1 MMFQNFYPNKLIRS
15 VYELNWE
22 ELSRTYGGVIFRHCQ
37 YTGSPW
43 RSGRRGGDPAFC
55 PDPQPWHEDHAGIQ
69 QRRSAGKA
77 FCTAGTD

>member
-22 ELSRTYGGVIFRHCQ
+22 ELSRTYGGVIFDIDNTLVPSMAQRL
-37 YTGSPW
+37 T
-43 RSGRRGGDPAFC
+43 RRPSSFC

-69 QRRSAGKA
+69 QRRSAGKSL
-77 FCTAGTD
+77 CTAGTD

>member
-15 VYELNWE
+15 VYET
-22 ELSRTYGGVIFRHCQ
+22 ELGRIVQNLWRRDLPTLTIRWF
-37 YTGSPW
+37 PW

-69 QRRSAGKA
+69 QRRSAG
-77 FCTAGTD
+77 